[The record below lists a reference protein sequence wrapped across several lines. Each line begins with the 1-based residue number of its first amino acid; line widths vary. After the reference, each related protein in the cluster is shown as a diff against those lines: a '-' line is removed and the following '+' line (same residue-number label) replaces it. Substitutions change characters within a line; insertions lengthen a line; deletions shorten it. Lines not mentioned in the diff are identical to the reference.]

1 MSGFSPFAGEN
12 IEETIQNVNFVRWD
26 TNEFYDDVTQE
37 AVIFVQQCLKKSPRY
52 IFFDKEININNSF
65 LFLFRNR
72 LTIPACIDHKWLSLA
87 SGATNRRE
95 NAIFLT
101 EKLRRF
107 AHDFRQR
114 CRAQTEIQQDTIIEI
129 SKR

>member
-1 MSGFSPFAGEN
+1 MFEK
-12 IEETIQNVNFVRWD
+12 ITTVRIS
-26 TNEFYDDVTQE
+26 FRHSH
-37 AVIFVQQCLKKSPRY
+37 LLLLS
-52 IFFDKEININNSF
+52 NSSC
-65 LFLFRNR
+65 RNR

>member
-1 MSGFSPFAGEN
+1 MIS
-12 IEETIQNVNFVRWD
+12 
-26 TNEFYDDVTQE
+26 
-37 AVIFVQQCLKKSPRY
+37 
-52 IFFDKEININNSF
+52 FFWFILLIDLDF
-65 LFLFRNR
+65 FRNR
-72 LTIPACIDHKWLSLA
+72 LTIPGCIEHKWLSLA

-95 NAIFLT
+95 NIIFLT

>member
-1 MSGFSPFAGEN
+1 MSEKITSVKKLLMNLFFSYL
-12 IEETIQNVNFVRWD
+12 NFV
-26 TNEFYDDVTQE
+26 
-37 AVIFVQQCLKKSPRY
+37 
-52 IFFDKEININNSF
+52 
-65 LFLFRNR
+65 FRNR

-95 NAIFLT
+95 NTIFLT

>member
-1 MSGFSPFAGEN
+1 MFEEITSVSPIDIGASRMLIFA
-12 IEETIQNVNFVRWD
+12 ILCR
-26 TNEFYDDVTQE
+26 
-37 AVIFVQQCLKKSPRY
+37 S
-52 IFFDKEININNSF
+52 
-65 LFLFRNR
+65 RNR
-72 LTIPACIDHKWLSLA
+72 LTIPACLEHKWLSLGSA
-87 SGATNRRE
+87 ATSHRE

-114 CRAQTEIQQDTIIEI
+114 CRAQTEIQRETIIEI

>member
-1 MSGFSPFAGEN
+1 M
-12 IEETIQNVNFVRWD
+12 NFMMM
-26 TNEFYDDVTQE
+26 
-37 AVIFVQQCLKKSPRY
+37 LHKKLL
-52 IFFDKEININNSF
+52 F
-65 LFLFRNR
+65 LFNNVLRNHRSIYFLVYLIKILIFLSFRNR
-72 LTIPACIDHKWLSLA
+72 LTIPACIEHKWLSLA
-87 SGATNRRE
+87 SGATNHRE

-114 CRAQTEIQQDTIIEI
+114 CRAQTEIQQETIIEI

>member
-1 MSGFSPFAGEN
+1 
-12 IEETIQNVNFVRWD
+12 
-26 TNEFYDDVTQE
+26 
-37 AVIFVQQCLKKSPRY
+37 L
-52 IFFDKEININNSF
+52 IFFINY
-65 LFLFRNR
+65 LFSNR
-72 LTIPACIDHKWLSLA
+72 LTIPACLEHKWLSLA

-114 CRAQTEIQQDTIIEI
+114 CRAQTEIQQDSIIEI

>member
-1 MSGFSPFAGEN
+1 MN
-12 IEETIQNVNFVRWD
+12 
-26 TNEFYDDVTQE
+26 
-37 AVIFVQQCLKKSPRY
+37 
-52 IFFDKEININNSF
+52 
-65 LFLFRNR
+65 LFLCRNR
-72 LTIPACIDHKWLSLA
+72 LSIPACIDHKWLSL
-87 SGATNRRE
+87 SSVATNRRE

-114 CRAQTEIQQDTIIEI
+114 CQGQTEIQRETITEV